1 MPTRKAS
8 RCSGSRKTARHRETL
23 GAKGGEHLKSVAV
36 GLHEVPRL
44 LHAPVG
50 ADKEGRADHA
60 LAASR
65 PVSPHTVR
73 VVRLAVGI
81 AQQADTKAVLL
92 AECLIGRGGVQ
103 RPTEHSNSP

>member
-8 RCSGSRKTARHRETL
+8 RCSGSRKTARHRGTL
-23 GAKGGEHLKSVAV
+23 GAKGGEHLKRVAV
-36 GLHEVPRL
+36 GLHGVPRL

-60 LAASR
+60 LAASWSLAPR
-65 PVSPHTVR
+65 PVR

-81 AQQADTKAVLL
+81 AQQTDAKAVLL
-92 AECLIGRGGVQ
+92 AERDRKSTRLNSS
-103 RPTEHSNSP
+103 HSQ

>member
-23 GAKGGEHLKSVAV
+23 GAKGGEHLKRVAV
-36 GLHEVPRL
+36 GLHEVPGL

-50 ADKEGRADHA
+50 ADKEGRADDA
-60 LAASR
+60 LAASGPLAPR
-65 PVSPHTVR
+65 AVR

-81 AQQADTKAVLL
+81 AKELNPKAVLL
-92 AECLIGRGGVQ
+92 AESLVRRGVV
-103 RPTEHSNSP
+103 P